1 MQNQNKYLLDSNV
14 IIDFLRGEERA
25 VNFIASMQTPTISV
39 VSVGEVYQGAINTKE
54 LKKTKDIIDDFKV
67 LYITEKVSKEAAG
80 LVEKYHLASGLFFL
94 DGLIAA
100 TAIEHDLII
109 LTTNIKRFKM
119 IKGLKV
125 EKWRDD

>member
-25 VNFIASMQTPTISV
+25 VHFIVSMQTPTISV
-39 VSVGEVYQGAINTKE
+39 VTVGEVYQGALNSKE
-54 LKKTKDIIDDFKV
+54 LERTKDIIDDFKV
-67 LYITEKVSKEAAG
+67 LHITEKVSKEAAG

-94 DGLIAA
+94 DGLIVA
-100 TAIEHDLII
+100 TALEHDLIV
-109 LTTNIKRFKM
+109 LTTNIKHFKM

-125 EKWRDD
+125 EEW